1 MSKLQL
7 GGLMFMIF
15 MLGVVSTKLYTH
27 DVVNKRFDFLF
38 DLCTSTPKRI
48 VQYKSVSYKNIYCA
62 SLSEIHEISLQ
73 L

>member
-1 MSKLQL
+1 MNKLQL
-7 GGLMFMIF
+7 GGLMFMLF

-27 DVVNKRFDFLF
+27 DVVNKRFNLLF
-38 DLCTSTPKRI
+38 DLCTSMPKRE
-48 VQYKSVSYKNIYCA
+48 VRYKLVSYKNIYCA

>member
-1 MSKLQL
+1 
-7 GGLMFMIF
+7 MFMIF